1 MFGRLPWLAFERRM
15 RALRFLVFFDIRD
28 KAIGER
34 PKRHKTDLGRSPVV
48 VPDHIERSVSSAI
61 GADVRNGPVLPCLA
75 ELGFLAAHWA
85 HLTHT

>member
-1 MFGRLPWLAFERRM
+1 M

-48 VPDHIERSVSSAI
+48 VPDHIERTISAPI
-61 GADVRNGPVLPCLA
+61 RADIWNVPVLACLA

-85 HLTHT
+85 HLANA